1 VNQTTDYFE
10 IHKDYLLRLDEQTR
24 QYELDQFETV
34 QLHMYNWLQK
44 ERGLTPDQA
53 QAIIDHSPVSRII
66 EENGGE
72 NRQK

>member
-1 VNQTTDYFE
+1 MNQKTTYFE

-44 ERGLTPDQA
+44 ERRLSPDRA
-53 QAIIDHSPVSRII
+53 QAVIEHLPVNRTL
-66 EENGGE
+66 EEIL
-72 NRQK
+72 